1 MLLTIM
7 HFMVDITINRT
18 SEIRLKLLLFL
29 CVVFITCLFI
39 HATAHASESASVSH
53 DSAEENSTATT
64 EMVDTTPAL
73 RLTNKFTIENLVPEL
88 ADKRVIYVGETHTRY
103 DHHLLQLE
111 IIRKIHTL
119 HPDLAIGMEY
129 FQQPY
134 QQYLDDYIRGEI
146 DEREM
151 LRRTEYYDRWR
162 YDYRLYAPILRYAQ
176 EQSIPLVAL
185 NLPVEITQK
194 VSRDGLDSLS
204 ETERAQVPAEIDR
217 SDEAYAKRLEKI
229 FKDHP
234 SGQVPNFEHFLTSQ
248 LLWDEGMAQQVAEYL
263 TANPSRRMIV
273 LAGSGHLAYGSG
285 IPNRVARRIP
295 VDSSLVINSWEGE
308 LDPMVADFLLLPQE
322 QELPKAGKLGAM
334 LDEDKANQ
342 TVKLDVCLPD
352 SPCAKT
358 GLKKGDQILSI
369 DDEIITNMA
378 DLRVM
383 MWDKQ
388 PGDEITLT
396 IRRKHW
402 FAEDEELS
410 YQVTLQ

>member
-1 MLLTIM
+1 
-7 HFMVDITINRT
+7 
-18 SEIRLKLLLFL
+18 
-29 CVVFITCLFI
+29 
-39 HATAHASESASVSH
+39 
-53 DSAEENSTATT
+53 
-64 EMVDTTPAL
+64 
-73 RLTNKFTIENLVPEL
+73 
-88 ADKRVIYVGETHTRY
+88 
-103 DHHLLQLE
+103 
-111 IIRKIHTL
+111 
-119 HPDLAIGMEY
+119 
-129 FQQPY
+129 
-134 QQYLDDYIRGEI
+134 
-146 DEREM
+146 
-151 LRRTEYYDRWR
+151 
-162 YDYRLYAPILRYAQ
+162 
-176 EQSIPLVAL
+176 
-185 NLPVEITQK
+185 
-194 VSRDGLDSLS
+194 
-204 ETERAQVPAEIDR
+204 
-217 SDEAYAKRLEKI
+217 
-229 FKDHP
+229 
-234 SGQVPNFEHFLTSQ
+234 
-248 LLWDEGMAQQVAEYL
+248 MAQQVAEYL